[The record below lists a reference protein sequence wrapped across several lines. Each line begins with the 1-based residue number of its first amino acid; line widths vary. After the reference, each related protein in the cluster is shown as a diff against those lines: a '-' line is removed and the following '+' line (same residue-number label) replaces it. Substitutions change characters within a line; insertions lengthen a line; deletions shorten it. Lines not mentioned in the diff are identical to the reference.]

1 MDSPLAFT
9 VEKHLPDYD
18 LLLQRAFFTKIQ
30 MVEVNREFRYL
41 HFSFFI
47 RAIFWSAV
55 LFGFWDVSKIFLDG
69 LLETAASWV
78 FAFLL
83 MSFVVWSIAGHLYL
97 IRAKKH
103 ARSVAEAKTD
113 QQYPFDSLQ
122 AKQVTSKPQKATS
135 DRFDAAKWQWAHPG
149 S

>member
-1 MDSPLAFT
+1 MESPLAFT
-9 VEKHLPDYD
+9 VEKLLPDYD

-30 MVEVNREFRYL
+30 MVEVNREFKYL
-41 HFSFFI
+41 HFTFFI

-83 MSFVVWSIAGHLYL
+83 LSFVVWSIAGHLYL
-97 IRAKKH
+97 IRSKKH
-103 ARSVAEAKTD
+103 ARSVAEAKTE
-113 QQYPFDSLQ
+113 QQYRFDSLQ
-122 AKQVTSKPQKATS
+122 SEQSTAKPQKARS
-135 DRFDAAKWQWAHPG
+135 DKFDAAKWLWAHPG